1 MKITFLDV
9 DTLGTDISLKEFS
22 LLEGIGEV
30 TEYDFTPPEI
40 VAERL
45 KNTDIVITNKAV
57 VTRET
62 MDSCPIKLIC
72 VAATGMNNIDLAA
85 AEEKGIV
92 VKNVSGYSTQ
102 SVAQITMSH
111 VMFLLNQH
119 SFYDEYAK
127 KKWQESLI
135 FTNLDRPFNEL
146 AGKRWGIIGLGT
158 IGKKVAEIAT
168 SFGCEVVYYSTSGR
182 NNCDDYKK
190 VELEDLL
197 TTSKVISIHAP
208 LNEDTQ
214 NLIDKKALSQIQ
226 ENSILVNVGRGGII
240 DEEALAEEIDKREI
254 YAGIDVVAEEPI
266 NKNNPLLKINHKDR
280 ISITPHIA
288 WTSIES
294 RRLLIERVLENIKSF
309 FLKLS

>member
-9 DTLGTDISLKEFS
+9 DTLGADISLKELS

-30 TEYDFTPPEI
+30 SEYDFTPSH
-40 VAERL
+40 VVTERL
-45 KNTDIVITNKAV
+45 KTTDIVITNKV
-57 VTRET
+57 KITKEI
-62 MDSCPIKLIC
+62 MDDCPIKLIC

-85 AEEKGIV
+85 AKEKNII

-102 SVAQITMSH
+102 SVVQITMSH

-127 KKWQESLI
+127 KKWHESLI
-135 FTNLDRPFNEL
+135 FTNLERPFNEL

-158 IGKKVAEIAT
+158 IGKKVAEVAT
-168 SFGCEVVYYSTSGR
+168 SFGCEVVYYSTSGK
-182 NNCDDYKK
+182 NNCNDYQK
-190 VELEDLL
+190 VELDDLL
-197 TTSKVISIHAP
+197 STCKIISIHSP
-208 LNEDTQ
+208 LNENTQ
-214 NLIDKKALSQIQ
+214 NLIDKKALSRIK

-240 DEEALAEEIDKREI
+240 DEEALAEEIDKRKI

-266 NKNNPLLKINHKDR
+266 NKNNPLLKISHKDR

-288 WTSIES
+288 WASIES
-294 RRLLIERVLENIKSF
+294 RKKLIKGIIKNIED
-309 FLKLS
+309 FLKNC